1 MVRGRKGDQFE
12 GPQIKPVT
20 KAQRRAANQPANAVA
35 SNLKPVKVKGVTKWV
50 KK

>member
-1 MVRGRKGDQFE
+1 MVRGRKEDWE
-12 GPQIKPVT
+12 PQIKPVT
-20 KAQRRAANQPANAVA
+20 PAQRREANKAANAVP